1 MQDLTARKFKPIYFL
16 MGEEP
21 YYIDKICDYI
31 SDNVLTESEK
41 DFNQTVLYGRDIDA
55 GTIDNAARRF
65 PMMSEYQVIIVKE
78 AQEIKKLDDL
88 VFYASKPSS
97 KTILVICYKYGNFDK
112 RKKLYK
118 AIESSGIIFESKK
131 MYDNQV
137 PSWIAQYLKE
147 KNYQIDVV
155 TATLLTDFLGSDLS
169 KVANE
174 LNKLCIMLPV
184 GTRITAD
191 HVEKNI
197 GISKDY
203 NNFELQKA
211 VGTKDV
217 LKAARIVDYFG
228 KNQKDN
234 PIVVTIN
241 SLFGYFNKILTYHF
255 LKDKSAAT
263 VASSLQVNP
272 YFVKDYESAAKRY
285 DTRKTV
291 QVISLLR
298 EFDARSK
305 GVGNVSADS
314 GDLLKE
320 LIFKIMH

>member
-1 MQDLTARKFKPIYFL
+1 MQDLVARKFKPIYFL
-16 MGEEP
+16 MGDES

-31 SDNVLTESEK
+31 SDHVLSEAER

-55 GTIDNAARRF
+55 GLIDNAARRF
-65 PMMSEYQVIIVKE
+65 PMMSEYQVILVKE

-88 VFYASKPSS
+88 VYYATKPSV
-97 KTILVICYKYGNFDK
+97 KTILVICYKYGTYDK
-112 RKKLYK
+112 RKKFFK
-118 AIESSGIIFESKK
+118 AVEASGVIFESKK
-131 MYDNQV
+131 LYDNQV
-137 PSWIAQYLKE
+137 PAWITQYLKDR
-147 KNYQIDVV
+147 NYQIDVV

-174 LNKLCIMLPV
+174 LDKLCIMLPV
-184 GTRITAD
+184 GTRITPD
-191 HVEKNI
+191 HIEKNI

-211 VGTKDV
+211 VGLKDV
-217 LKAARIVDYFG
+217 LKANRIVDYFG

-241 SLFGYFNKILTYHF
+241 SLFSYFNKILTYHF

-263 VASSLQVNP
+263 VASSLQINP
-272 YFVKDYESAAKRY
+272 YFVKDYEATAKRY

-298 EFDARSK
+298 EFDAKSK

-320 LIFKIMH
+320 LVFKIMH